1 MPLLKRLVFSL
12 DEIIASL
19 VLAFITLLTVAGV
32 FCRYVVNQPIAW
44 QEEVSMVAMVWLVFM
59 GCSVVAKRSAHIRI
73 DTLASLMPE
82 KYQHIWL
89 CCVNG
94 VVILVLGLM
103 FWHATKLTL
112 QTQKLTTILK
122 IPYQCVYGVAP
133 LSTLLMIGHV
143 LTETIRSVKQQRSA
157 K

>member
-1 MPLLKRLVFSL
+1 MVQIKRLILSL

-32 FCRYVVNQPIAW
+32 FCRYVLNRPIAW

-59 GCSVVAKRSAHIRI
+59 GCSVVAKRSAHIPI
-73 DTLASLMPE
+73 DTLTRLLPE
-82 KYQHIWL
+82 KYRHLWL

-94 VVILVLGLM
+94 LIVLVLGLM

-122 IPYQCVYGVAP
+122 IPYQFVYGVAP
-133 LSTLLMIGHV
+133 LSTLLMIGHI
-143 LTETIRSVKQQRSA
+143 LTETVRSVRRQRSA
-157 K
+157 N